1 MNARRLTLA
10 VVLVIATCA
19 MLAFMSAAAFAAA
32 PEAPEVTVE
41 APVAATSATL
51 HGVLNPG
58 KAGEEGTY
66 VFLYKE
72 STTEE
77 CEGGSQAPG
86 SPGLSF
92 GFEREE
98 VSEGLSGL
106 TPGTEYAVCLRIEST
121 STKEVA
127 VSPAVSFE
135 TAITPE
141 APEAASAEPLT
152 STTATLHGLLNPHG
166 TGNAGDYEFLYRQVE
181 PGSEPECQ
189 GGSTTPPEAMSGSE
203 SQTVEAPVTGL
214 LPNATYS
221 FCLLARNEAGETATS
236 TPPVT
241 FTTTAIKPTLE
252 AETATNVTETTAT
265 LNAKVNPNGAQI
277 TTCTFQYGTD
287 TGYGHTA
294 PCTHPDAAELGA
306 GHTPVAVSASLTGLS
321 AATHTYHW
329 RLIASNTAGT
339 ETGVDH
345 TFIDETAAGTLP
357 DGRQYELVTPPHKN
371 AGLVGFAFGSGSGWP
386 VQIAPDG
393 RDMIVLSIPC
403 LANTHSC
410 TAARE
415 RQGEP
420 YEFART
426 SEGWVT
432 HPLAPPLNKF
442 EESSLWSADPVT
454 HTALFSAPTPP
465 AGAGPDNFY
474 IGSGEGEPLAIG
486 PVGESHVAFE
496 KLKGQMDATRGFS
509 HVVYFGTRLWSL
521 DGALETEASLYEY
534 AGTGGAHPLAV
545 GVTGGEGSTSL
556 ISGCGTFLGGGG
568 QSGSGGVDQYGA
580 LSEDGRTVV
589 FTASGCGGP
598 EELYARVDGERSDAH
613 TVAISRP
620 VASSCGVA
628 CQAAP
633 DQGGAFA
640 GASRDGSRVLFTSRG
655 QLTDN
660 ASQSIGRAGAECQN
674 AAGAGC
680 NLYESVCAEPCGQ
693 PGEEPNAKERELVD
707 VSEGAKSTGGP
718 RVQGVMALSPDGSHV
733 YFVARGVLTESTNAQ
748 GHVAQDGSNNLYVH
762 VDGQPLKFIA
772 TLPQDDENVF
782 PESENAFEWTEGLE
796 LANVTPDGRF
806 LVFLSHGAL
815 TGDDTRPDRGGNSAT
830 PPAQVYRYDSQTGV
844 MVRISIGEH
853 GFNDDGNS
861 GALDAGIAPA
871 KVAFNLGVGPARA
884 NPTVSAD
891 GEYVFFESPVA
902 LAAGALNEVEVPYF
916 PGLKAFA
923 ENVYEYHDGT
933 VSLISDGRDTSPKSI
948 VLGIPSST
956 RLLGSSESGADVFF
970 ATDDALTSQDTDTQ
984 RDYYDAR
991 ICTTAEP
998 CFTPPSAP
1006 PVCEGEACQGEPGA
1020 PPALSAPSSS
1030 VFSGAGNLVLSPSP
1044 VVVKPKSKMKS
1055 AKCKKGFVE
1064 RHGKCMRSKSKK
1076 KAKKAKKASDK
1087 RRIKS

>member
-1 MNARRLTLA
+1 MNARRLMLA

-19 MLAFMSAAAFAAA
+19 MLILTSAVAFAAA

-41 APVAATSATL
+41 SPVAATTATL

-66 VFLYKE
+66 VFLYKA
-72 STTEE
+72 STTGE
-77 CEGGSQAPG
+77 CEGGSQAPEV
-86 SPGLSF
+86 PGLSF

-98 VSEGLSGL
+98 VFEGLSGL
-106 TPGTEYAVCLRIEST
+106 TSGTEYAVCLRVESA

-127 VSPAVSFE
+127 VSPAVSFT
-135 TAITPE
+135 TAIPPE
-141 APEAASAEPLT
+141 APQTTIPAGSITTESAVLE
-152 STTATLHGLLNPHG
+152 GVLNPHG
-166 TGNAGDYEFLYRQVE
+166 TGNPGSYEFLYQE
-181 PGSEPECQ
+181 
-189 GGSTTPPEAMSGSE
+189 STTECEGGLATAQEAMTGAE
-203 SQTVEAPVTGL
+203 GQAVVAPVADL
-214 LPNATYS
+214 LPNAIYT
-221 FCLLARNEAGETATS
+221 FCLLARNEAGETS
-236 TPPVT
+236 VGNKVT
-241 FTTTAIKPTLE
+241 FTALPVKPSLGSEVAKNIAASSADLTAVI
-252 AETATNVTETTAT
+252 
-265 LNAKVNPNGAQI
+265 NPNGSE
-277 TTCTFQYGTD
+277 TTYHMEYGLD
-287 TGYGHTA
+287 TSYKTGRT
-294 PCTHPDAAELGA
+294 PDVKLPA
-306 GHTPVAVSASLTGLS
+306 GRAGVAVLGHAEGLS
-321 AATHTYHW
+321 PDTTYHW
-329 RLIASNTAGT
+329 RLIASNAAGT

-386 VQIAPDG
+386 AQIAPDG
-393 RDMIVLSIPC
+393 RDMIIPSIPC
-403 LANTHSC
+403 FANAQSC
-410 TAARE
+410 TADRLK
-415 RQGEP
+415 QGEP

-426 SEGWVT
+426 GEGWVT
-432 HPLAPPLNKF
+432 HALAPPLNKF
-442 EESSLWSADPVT
+442 EVSSLYAADPVT
-454 HTALFSAPTPP
+454 HTALFSAPAPP
-465 AGAGPDNFY
+465 AGEGPDSFY
-474 IGSGEGEPLAIG
+474 VGSGEGEPASIG
-486 PVGESHVAFE
+486 PVGESSEASFE
-496 KLKGQMDATRGFS
+496 KVNESMDATRGFS
-509 HVVYFGTRLWSL
+509 HVVYFGKGLWSL
-521 DGALETEASLYEY
+521 DGALESGFSLYEY
-534 AGTGGAHPLAV
+534 AGTGGAHPFAV
-545 GVTGGEGSTSL
+545 GVTGGEGSTTP
-556 ISGCGTFLGGGG
+556 ISGCGTFLGSIGGG
-568 QSGSGGVDQYGA
+568 KGGVDQYGS

-589 FTASGCGGP
+589 FTAAGCGGGP

-620 VASSCGVA
+620 VASSCGVG

-633 DQGGAFA
+633 DQSGIFA

-660 ASQSIGRAGAECQN
+660 ASQGTGLAGVECQN
-674 AAGAGC
+674 AGGAGC

-693 PGEEPNAKERELVD
+693 QGEEPNAKEREVVD
-707 VSEGAKSTGGP
+707 VSEGAKGTGGP

-733 YFVARGVLTESTNAQ
+733 YFVARGVLTGSTNAQ
-748 GHVAQDGSNNLYVH
+748 GQVAQDGSNNLYVH
-762 VDGQPLKFIA
+762 VDGQPLRFIA
-772 TLPQDDENVF
+772 TLPQADENVF
-782 PESENAFEWTEGLE
+782 PGSKNAFEWTQGIE
-796 LANVTPDGRF
+796 LANVTPNGRF

-815 TGDDTRPDRGGNSAT
+815 TGDDTRPDRGGSFVT
-830 PPAQVYRYDSQTGV
+830 PPAQVYRYDSQTGA

-861 GALDAGIAPA
+861 GTLDAGIAPA

-884 NPTVSAD
+884 NPTVSAN

-933 VSLISDGRDTSPKSI
+933 VSLISDGRDTSPKSV

-956 RLLGSSESGADVFF
+956 QLLGSSESGADVFF

-991 ICTTAEP
+991 ICTVSEP

-1006 PVCEGEACQGEPGA
+1006 PACEGEACQGEPGA

-1055 AKCKKGFVE
+1055 AKCKKGFVK